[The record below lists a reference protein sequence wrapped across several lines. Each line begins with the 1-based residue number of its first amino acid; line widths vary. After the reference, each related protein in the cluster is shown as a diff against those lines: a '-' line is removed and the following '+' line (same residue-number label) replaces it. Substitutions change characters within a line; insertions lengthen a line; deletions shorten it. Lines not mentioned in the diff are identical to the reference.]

1 MIFDV
6 SRYSSLVSK
15 SYVVD
20 TESKLQNMFFE
31 FGIDKEKRQYTS
43 FVSQIKFGYPI
54 TFCYCFVI
62 FANVNSLSL
71 KMKDDDKEIV

>member
-6 SRYSSLVSK
+6 SRYSFLVSK

-20 TESKLQNMFFE
+20 TESKLQNMNFE

-43 FVSQIKFGYPI
+43 FVSQIKFGYSI
-54 TFCYCFVI
+54 KFCYCFVI
-62 FANVNSLSL
+62 FANVNSLS
-71 KMKDDDKEIV
+71 